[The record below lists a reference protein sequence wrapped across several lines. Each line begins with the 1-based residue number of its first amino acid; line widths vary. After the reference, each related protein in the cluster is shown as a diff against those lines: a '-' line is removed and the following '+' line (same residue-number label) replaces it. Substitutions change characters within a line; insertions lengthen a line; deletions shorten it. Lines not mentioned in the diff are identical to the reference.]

1 MKIIIVHASAGAGHF
16 KAAQAIYNYFK
27 EHCPQSDIQL
37 IDILEKCAYFFR
49 ISYSWG
55 YSILIR
61 HASILWKLSF
71 WVTKVR
77 PLRRLTR
84 PLARIL
90 NQLNTKEFSE
100 YLISEQ
106 PDYIISTHFLP
117 PEIAASL
124 KNKQKIN
131 SKLITVITDFGVH
144 PYWLS
149 SPIDTYVVAS
159 DYTKQQL
166 ISEGVRDDKIKV
178 LGIPVDAKFLK
189 AEDKNTLC
197 AKFNIIADKFTVL
210 ISTGSFGFGPIEE
223 IARIIHNDAQVLV
236 VCARNRSLKLRL
248 EQKAYTNV
256 KVFGF
261 IENMSELMAAA
272 DLMIS
277 KPGGLT
283 IAEILIRE
291 LVPVFVCPIPGQEME
306 NAKALEYFGA
316 GLSLNSLHD
325 IRSMI
330 LDFKEHPRKL
340 EEIKSRIRLIRKPR
354 ALEDLYDVV
363 CKNSSGPCC

>member
-27 EHCPQSDIQL
+27 EHCPQFDIRL
-37 IDILEKCAYFFR
+37 VDILEKSDYFFR
-49 ISYSWG
+49 ISYSRG
-55 YSILIR
+55 YLFLIC
-61 HASILWKLSF
+61 HAVILWKLSF
-71 WVTKVR
+71 WVTKAR

-84 PLARIL
+84 PIARIL
-90 NQLNTKEFSE
+90 NQLNTKEFSN

-106 PDYIISTHFLP
+106 ADYIISTHFLP

-159 DYTKQQL
+159 DYTRQQL
-166 ISEGVRDDKIKV
+166 ISEGVREAKIRV
-178 LGIPVDAKFLK
+178 LGIPVDVKFLK

-197 AKFNIIADKFTVL
+197 AKFNILADKFTIL
-210 ISTGSFGFGPIEE
+210 ISTGSFGIGPIEE
-223 IARIIHNDAQVLV
+223 IVRLIHHDAQVLV
-236 VCARNRSLKLRL
+236 VCARNQSLKLRL

-261 IENMSELMAAA
+261 VENMSELMAVA
-272 DLMIS
+272 DLMIT

-283 IAEILIRE
+283 IAEILVRE
-291 LVPVFVCPIPGQEME
+291 LVPVFICPIPGQEME

-316 GLSLNSLHD
+316 SLSVNSPND
-325 IRSMI
+325 IKSII
-330 LDFKEHPRKL
+330 LDFKEHPRKI
-340 EEIKSRIRLIRKPR
+340 EELKSRIRKISKPR
-354 ALEDLYDVV
+354 ALGDLCDVV
-363 CKNSSGPCC
+363 CKNSTGPCC